1 MRYPMPSTA
10 SGTAL
15 LIAARTC
22 SSFGRTASGCAAMY
36 LSTDLG
42 TLFFIPLILWF
53 RIRFRSPITVWPS
66 GSSGDPFHT
75 ASVLPFIELCRM
87 QRWGLTWTCSR
98 LCAEVPAGVNSRDTG
113 VEEIAGQHPVAWP
126 RFPQN
131 FGPPPI
137 RTFGEQRSVRTLD
150 EVSELT
156 MSATPTFALLVR
168 VI

>member
-1 MRYPMPSTA
+1 MQLYPGMRYPMPSTA

-36 LSTDLG
+36 SSTDFG

-98 LCAEVPAGVNSRDTG
+98 LRFLVLGPWGRVQAREWNGRFTSKWRCQCGCRMLADFSGVILSL
-113 VEEIAGQHPVAWP
+113 IH
-126 RFPQN
+126 
-131 FGPPPI
+131 I
-137 RTFGEQRSVRTLD
+137 
-150 EVSELT
+150 
-156 MSATPTFALLVR
+156 
-168 VI
+168 